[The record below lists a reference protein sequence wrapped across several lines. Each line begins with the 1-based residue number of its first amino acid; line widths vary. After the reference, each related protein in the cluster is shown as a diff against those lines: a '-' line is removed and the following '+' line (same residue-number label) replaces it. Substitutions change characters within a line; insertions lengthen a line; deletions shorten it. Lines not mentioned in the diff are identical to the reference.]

1 MRSKVTR
8 AIPKTI
14 LTLVCLLSCIAIKG
28 QAQCLSADDIK
39 TMKASLEARAPRSLN
54 KKLRERLLKLREKDA
69 QRLNEAVWENRN
81 PDDLIDRVEGSR
93 EKVIT
98 ELCRILKEFGWPT
111 ASLAG
116 ADGAKAAFFLL
127 RNSASPQLQ
136 FDLLPVVTAAV
147 KQEEI
152 ARPEFASYI
161 DRLRLNAGLKQM
173 FGTQATIL
181 DGMLVLY
188 PIEVQ
193 QQVDE
198 RRKAYQLPPLAD
210 YLHYLELKYQLPLIR
225 STGRLA
231 NLFSDQ
237 TKREIAVKTTD
248 ALARSEEVEENDVL
262 RVDTNLVSFNV
273 SVYSTKLRT
282 KVSTLE
288 QRDFTVSEDGE
299 QQTITYFGRTD
310 VPFDLVL
317 LLDLSGST
325 TSKRKLIRTSTQ
337 RFIEAARPADR
348 LAIVTFTSAP
358 KLVSA
363 LTEDRAKLIESAKK
377 IEGDGGSN
385 VWDAL
390 KFTLDTVV
398 GPRDLGRRR
407 AIVFMTDGFDN
418 AMYSLN
424 AGSKITF
431 ADLVEAV
438 RHSDTLIVPV
448 HLDTERSFGYPGGK
462 RFFDNAQKMLMLLA
476 DESGG
481 LYYRARDIEDLNGI
495 YEQVVDDLGKV
506 YSLGYRPTRSRRDGS
521 WRALKIDVPNHPEL
535 MTRARPGYYAN

>member
-1 MRSKVTR
+1 MRSKVPH

-14 LTLVCLLSCIAIKG
+14 LTLVCLLSCNAIKG
-28 QAQCLSADDIK
+28 QDQCLSADDIR

-69 QRLNEAVWENRN
+69 QRLNEAVWQNRN

-127 RNSASPQLQ
+127 QNSASPQLH

-152 ARPEFASYI
+152 ARPEVASYI

-181 DGMLVLY
+181 DGMLMLY
-188 PIEVQ
+188 PIEVEE
-193 QQVDE
+193 QVDE
-198 RRKAYQLPPLAD
+198 RRKAYQLPPLANS
-210 YLHYLELKYQLPLIR
+210 LHYLEIKYQLPLIR

-237 TKREIAVKTTD
+237 TKREIAAKTTD

-262 RVDTNLVSFNV
+262 RIDTNLVSLNV

-288 QRDFTVSEDGE
+288 QRDFAVSEDGE
-299 QQTITYFGRTD
+299 AQTIIYFGRTD

-325 TSKRKLIRTSTQ
+325 TAKRKLIRTSTQ

-348 LAIVTFTSAP
+348 LAIVTFTSVP

-363 LTEDRAKLIESAKK
+363 LTDDRAKLIESARK

-398 GPRDLGRRR
+398 GPRDLSRRR

-418 AMYSLN
+418 AMNSLN

-462 RFFDNAQKMLMLLA
+462 RSFENAQKMLMLLA

-521 WRALKIDVPNHPEL
+521 WRALKIAVPNHPEL
-535 MTRARPGYYAN
+535 MTRARPGYYAH

>member
-1 MRSKVTR
+1 MRSKVPH
-8 AIPKTI
+8 AILKTI
-14 LTLVCLLSCIAIKG
+14 LTLVCLLSCNATKG
-28 QAQCLSADDIK
+28 QDQCLSADDIR
-39 TMKASLEARAPRSLN
+39 TMRASLEARAPRSLN
-54 KKLRERLLKLREKDA
+54 KKLRERLLKLREKDS
-69 QRLNEAVWENRN
+69 QRINEAVWENRN
-81 PDDLIDRVEGSR
+81 PDALVDRLKDSR

-147 KQEEI
+147 QQEEI
-152 ARPEFASYI
+152 ARPEVASYI
-161 DRLRLNAGLKQM
+161 DQLRLNAGLKQM

-188 PIEVQ
+188 PIEVEK
-193 QQVDE
+193 QVDE

-210 YLHYLELKYQLPLIR
+210 SLHYLELKYQLPLIR

-248 ALARSEEVEENDVL
+248 ALATSEEVEDNDVL
-262 RVDTNLVSFNV
+262 RIDTNLVSFNV

-288 QRDFTVSEDGE
+288 QKDFAVSEDGE
-299 QQTITYFGRTD
+299 AQTITYFGRTD

-363 LTEDRAKLIESAKK
+363 LTDDRAKLIESARK

-407 AIVFMTDGFDN
+407 AIVFMTDGLDN

-462 RFFDNAQKMLMLLA
+462 RFFENARKMLMLLA

-521 WRALKIDVPNHPEL
+521 WRDLKIDVLNHPEL